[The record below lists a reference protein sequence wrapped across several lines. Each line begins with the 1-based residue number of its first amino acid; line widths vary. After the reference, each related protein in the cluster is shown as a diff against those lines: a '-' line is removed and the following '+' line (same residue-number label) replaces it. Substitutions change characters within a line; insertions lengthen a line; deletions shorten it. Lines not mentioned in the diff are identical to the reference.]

1 MCQVGCG
8 TNEKSHSPCQES
20 DHNYQLHSP
29 SLQLLNCVKNIMC
42 YSFGGRDRGLMT
54 EIFYEFNIMCS
65 FMYLLF
71 AEQGTIFKNYNSI
84 RFFPW
89 KFTEYL
95 LSPEV
100 GFTQCEVIG
109 TPFHQSRGFQRPL
122 QLFTKGENTPS
133 RSAASSTSTPSRT
146 DVTGASRPPVYMPV
160 SISSRE
166 VGDDDNDD
174 VGDTVGRVGAAHNV
188 EECNVPA
195 EELVAMGA
203 GGTETLEDQD
213 CVHSRSVDGRFHE
226 NVGIRS
232 CVPVIRDSD
241 PPDSD
246 GGITAMSVDKHISN
260 MGSHLIVNEGKDTA
274 FDSGI
279 VFEQVYPDIKS
290 EVGGIVSDT
299 LMGHKEVVSVRVA
312 KVHINSKEF
321 ACDGESVKMETNSS
335 SNET

>member
-1 MCQVGCG
+1 MSKVLG
-8 TNEKSHSPCQES
+8 
-20 DHNYQLHSP
+20 
-29 SLQLLNCVKNIMC
+29 VKA
-42 YSFGGRDRGLMT
+42 SEGGREGQGANECR
-54 EIFYEFNIMCS
+54 IFYEFSIMYP

-95 LSPEV
+95 LSSEV
-100 GFTQCEVIG
+100 GFTQFEVIG

-133 RSAASSTSTPSRT
+133 RSAASSTSTPSHT
-146 DVTGASRPPVYMPV
+146 VVTGASRPPVYMPV

-174 VGDTVGRVGAAHNV
+174 VDDTVGRAGDAQDYGERNM
-188 EECNVPA
+188 PA
-195 EELVAMGA
+195 EELVAMEA
-203 GGTETLEDQD
+203 DDTEKLEGQD
-213 CVHSRSVDGRFHE
+213 CVYSRSVDGRFDE

-241 PPDSD
+241 PPNSD
-246 GGITAMSVDKHISN
+246 GGISAMDVDKHISN
-260 MGSHLIVNEGKDTA
+260 LGSHLIVNEGKDTA
-274 FDSGI
+274 FDSRI
-279 VFEQVYPDIKS
+279 MFEQVYPDMKL
-290 EVGGIVSDT
+290 GDDGIVSDT
-299 LMGHKEVVSVRVA
+299 LMEHKEVVSVRVA
-312 KVHINSKEF
+312 KVHIDSGEF
-321 ACDGESVKMETNSS
+321 ACDGESVKTETNSS